1 MRFIRNQLSRFLPLG
16 IFALGLACASNL
28 RAATPYVMSTGNYLE
43 TFADIANWGANF
55 SSGIGAEH
63 WSSVAVTTTGVIPD
77 GQKTTV
83 STATFSSGSSG
94 GVQKG
99 TGNIVQLSTG
109 TTDNSTANAIDLYLD
124 FTGTNAGALSFDW
137 AE

>member
-16 IFALGLACASNL
+16 IFALGLVCASNL

-63 WSSVAVTTTGVIPD
+63 WSGLVAV
-77 GQKTTV
+77 
-83 STATFSSGSSG
+83 
-94 GVQKG
+94 
-99 TGNIVQLSTG
+99 
-109 TTDNSTANAIDLYLD
+109 NST
-124 FTGTNAGALSFDW
+124 
-137 AE
+137 E